1 MPLFFI
7 YAVGMRRGVCF
18 MKRNKII
25 AMAGIILA
33 VIITV
38 IIAGIITRGKKQEG
52 YVFDRNSKIRVK
64 DVKIYLGQSEFKAND
79 VKDYFKKDAINS
91 YTLKYFF
98 FLDDKFKDSR
108 NTEEL
113 LQSVREYLNTVM
125 PPDEADKLFAV
136 YKTYVYYQR
145 DVHDKTTTWGR
156 PSTPEEAIDYL
167 HKLQDYRR
175 KVFGDD
181 NADALFGPSVML
193 REYPIRRG
201 MIIGDQNL
209 YGAEK
214 EKKLNDLKKDM
225 WGDEA
230 DIIDNDSEP
239 LDRYHEKLK
248 IYQKDMAEMTSDE
261 ERQAKIRQF
270 REELFTPEQARR
282 LDEVDRST
290 ADEKKNE
297 EDYFAQENEIK
308 NNNNLDAGGKAQ
320 KIRDL
325 QDQMFGSEAEAFRR
339 RQVVKDAIDQPKK

>member
-1 MPLFFI
+1 
-7 YAVGMRRGVCF
+7 

-25 AMAGIILA
+25 AVAGIVLA
-33 VIITV
+33 IIITV
-38 IIAGIITRGKKQEG
+38 IIAGIMTKGKKQEG
-52 YVFDRNSKIRVK
+52 YVFDRNSKIGMK
-64 DVKIYLGQSEFKAND
+64 DVRIYLGKSEFNAD
-79 VKDYFKKDAINS
+79 DAKDYFKKDAINS
-91 YTLKYFF
+91 YTLKYFL

-113 LQSVREYLNTVM
+113 LQSVRDYLNTVM
-125 PPDEADKLFAV
+125 PSDEADKLFAV

-145 DVHDKTTTWGR
+145 DVHDKMTTWGR

-193 REYPIRRG
+193 QEYPIRRG
-201 MIIGDQNL
+201 IIIGNQDL
-209 YGAEK
+209 HGAEK

-225 WGDEA
+225 WGNEA
-230 DIIDNDSEP
+230 DTIDNDTEP

-248 IYQKDMAEMTSDE
+248 IYEKDMAEMTSDE
-261 ERQAKIRQF
+261 ERQAKTRQF

-282 LDEVDRST
+282 LDDVDRV
-290 ADEKKNE
+290 AAEEKKNE

-308 NNNNLDAGGKAQ
+308 NNNNLDADSKAQ
-320 KIRDL
+320 KIREL

-339 RQVVKDAIDQPKK
+339 RLVVEGEIKQPNK

>member
-7 YAVGMRRGVCF
+7 YTLRVIRGVRF
-18 MKRNKII
+18 MNRNKII
-25 AMAGIILA
+25 AVAGIVLA

-38 IIAGIITRGKKQEG
+38 IIAGIMMKGKKQEG
-52 YVFDRNSKIRVK
+52 YVFDRNSKIRMK
-64 DVKIYLGQSEFKAND
+64 DVRIYLGKSEFNTDD
-79 VKDYFKKDAINS
+79 VKDYFKKDTINS
-91 YTLKYFF
+91 YTLKYFL

-113 LQSVREYLNTVM
+113 LQSVREYLNMVM
-125 PPDEADKLFAV
+125 PSDEADKLFAV
-136 YKTYVYYQR
+136 YKTYVYYQL
-145 DVHDKTTTWGR
+145 DAHDKMTTWGR

-175 KVFGDD
+175 KVFGDE
-181 NADALFGPSVML
+181 NADTLFGPIVML
-193 REYPIRRG
+193 QEYPIRRG
-201 MIIGDQNL
+201 VIIGNQEL

-230 DIIDNDSEP
+230 DIVDNDTEP

-248 IYQKDMAEMTSDE
+248 IYQKDMAEMTTDE
-261 ERQAKIRQF
+261 ERQAKTRQF

-282 LDEVDRST
+282 LDDVDRVE
-290 ADEKKNE
+290 AEEKKNE

-308 NNNNLDAGGKAQ
+308 NNNKLDPDSKAQ

-339 RQVVKDAIDQPKK
+339 RQIVKDALEQPKK

>member
-1 MPLFFI
+1 
-7 YAVGMRRGVCF
+7 

-25 AMAGIILA
+25 TVAGIVLA
-33 VIITV
+33 VIIIV
-38 IIAGIITRGKKQEG
+38 IIAGIMTREKKQEG
-52 YVFDRNSKIRVK
+52 YVFDRNSKIGMK
-64 DVKIYLGQSEFKAND
+64 DVMIYLGKGEFKAD
-79 VKDYFKKDAINS
+79 DAKDYFKKEAINP

-98 FLDDKFKDSR
+98 FLDDKFKNSR

-113 LQSVREYLNTVM
+113 LQSVREYLDTVM
-125 PPDEADKLFAV
+125 PQDEADKLFAV

-175 KVFGDD
+175 KVFGDE
-181 NADALFGPSVML
+181 NADVLFGPSVML

-201 MIIGDQNL
+201 MIIGDQDL

-214 EKKLNDLKKDM
+214 EKRLNDLKKDM
-225 WGDEA
+225 WGEA
-230 DIIDNDSEP
+230 DTIDNYIEP

-282 LDEVDRST
+282 LDDVDRDT

-297 EDYFAQENEIK
+297 EDYFVQENEIK
-308 NNNNLDAGGKAQ
+308 NNNNLDADGKAQ
-320 KIRDL
+320 KIREL
-325 QDQMFGSEAEAFRR
+325 QDQMFGSEAKVFRR
-339 RQVVKDAIDQPKK
+339 RQVIKDALEQPKK

>member
-1 MPLFFI
+1 
-7 YAVGMRRGVCF
+7 MRIGVCF
-18 MKRNKII
+18 MKKNKIS
-25 AMAGIILA
+25 AMAGIVLA
-33 VIITV
+33 VVITI
-38 IIAGIITRGKKQEG
+38 IIAVVMTKGKKQEG
-52 YVFDRNSKIRVK
+52 YVFDRNSKISMK
-64 DVKIYLGQSEFKAND
+64 DVRIYLGKSEFKAD
-79 VKDYFKKDAINS
+79 AAKDYFKKDTINS
-91 YTLKYFF
+91 YTLKYFL

-113 LQSVREYLNTVM
+113 LQSVRDYLNTVM
-125 PPDEADKLFAV
+125 PPDEADKLFTV

-145 DVHDKTTTWGR
+145 DVHDKMTTWGR

-175 KVFGDD
+175 KVFGDE
-181 NADALFGPSVML
+181 NADVLFGPIVML
-193 REYPIRRG
+193 QEYPIRRG
-201 MIIGDQNL
+201 RIIGNQEL

-230 DIIDNDSEP
+230 DIVDNDTEP

-282 LDEVDRST
+282 LDDVDRST

-297 EDYFAQENEIK
+297 EDYLAQENEIK
-308 NNNNLDAGGKAQ
+308 NNNNLDADEKAQ
-320 KIRDL
+320 KIYDL

-339 RQVVKDAIDQPKK
+339 RLVVEDELKQPKK

>member
-1 MPLFFI
+1 
-7 YAVGMRRGVCF
+7 
-18 MKRNKII
+18 MKKNKII
-25 AMAGIILA
+25 TVAGIVLA

-38 IIAGIITRGKKQEG
+38 IIAGIMTRGKKQEG
-52 YVFDRNSKIRVK
+52 YVFDRNSKIRMK
-64 DVKIYLGQSEFKAND
+64 DVMIYLGKSEFKAD
-79 VKDYFKKDAINS
+79 DAKDYFKKDAINP

-113 LQSVREYLNTVM
+113 LQSVREYLDMIM

-145 DVHDKTTTWGR
+145 DVQDKITTWGR

-175 KVFGDD
+175 KVFGDE
-181 NADALFGPSVML
+181 NADTLFGPSVML

-230 DIIDNDSEP
+230 DTIDNDTEP
-239 LDRYHEKLK
+239 LDRYHEKFK

-270 REELFTPEQARR
+270 REELFTQEQARR
-282 LDEVDRST
+282 LDDVDRST
-290 ADEKKNE
+290 ADEKKTE

-308 NNNNLDAGGKAQ
+308 NDSNLDAGGKAQ

-325 QDQMFGSEAEAFRR
+325 QDQMFGSEVEAFRR
-339 RQVVKDAIDQPKK
+339 RQAVKDALEQPKK

>member
-7 YAVGMRRGVCF
+7 CAVGVRRGVYF

-25 AMAGIILA
+25 AMAGIVLA

-38 IIAGIITRGKKQEG
+38 IIAGISMKGKKQEG
-52 YVFDRNSKIRVK
+52 YVFDQNSKIGMK
-64 DVKIYLGQSEFKAND
+64 DVRIYLGQDEFKAD
-79 VKDYFKKDAINS
+79 DAKDYFKKNAINS

-113 LQSVREYLNTVM
+113 LQSVREYLDTIM
-125 PPDEADKLFAV
+125 PKDEADKLFAV

-145 DVHDKTTTWGR
+145 DAHDKTTTWGR

-181 NADALFGPSVML
+181 NADALFGPDVML

-201 MIIGDQNL
+201 MIIGDQDL

-230 DIIDNDSEP
+230 DTIDNYTEP
-239 LDRYHEKLK
+239 LDRYHDKLK
-248 IYQKDMAEMTSDE
+248 IYQKDMAEMTSNE

-270 REELFTPEQARR
+270 REELFTPEQVSRF
-282 LDEVDRST
+282 DDVDRVT
-290 ADEKKNE
+290 DDEKKKE
-297 EDYFAQENEIK
+297 ENYFAQENEIK
-308 NNNNLDAGGKAQ
+308 NNNNLDADGKAQ
-320 KIRDL
+320 KIREL

-339 RQVVKDAIDQPKK
+339 RLIVEGEFK

>member
-7 YAVGMRRGVCF
+7 CTIRVIRGVRF
-18 MKRNKII
+18 MNRNKII
-25 AMAGIILA
+25 AVAGIVLA

-38 IIAGIITRGKKQEG
+38 IIAGIMMKGKKQEG
-52 YVFDRNSKIRVK
+52 YVFDRNSKIRMK
-64 DVKIYLGQSEFKAND
+64 DVRIYLGKSEFNTDD
-79 VKDYFKKDAINS
+79 VKDYFKKDTINS
-91 YTLKYFF
+91 YTLKYFL

-108 NTEEL
+108 NPEEL
-113 LQSVREYLNTVM
+113 LQSVRDYLDEVM
-125 PPDEADKLFAV
+125 PQDEADKLFAV

-145 DVHDKTTTWGR
+145 DVHDKMTMWGR

-175 KVFGDD
+175 KVFGDE
-181 NADALFGPSVML
+181 NADTLFGPIVML
-193 REYPIRRG
+193 QEYPIRRG
-201 MIIGDQNL
+201 VIIGNQEL

-230 DIIDNDSEP
+230 DIVDNDTEP

-282 LDEVDRST
+282 LDDVDRVE
-290 ADEKKNE
+290 AEEKKNE

-308 NNNNLDAGGKAQ
+308 NNNNIDADGKSQ
-320 KIRDL
+320 KIREL

-339 RQVVKDAIDQPKK
+339 RQIVKDALEQPKK

>member
-7 YAVGMRRGVCF
+7 CAAGVRRGVCF
-18 MKRNKII
+18 MKKNKII
-25 AMAGIILA
+25 TVAGIILA
-33 VIITV
+33 VVITV
-38 IIAGIITRGKKQEG
+38 IIAGIMTRGKKQEG
-52 YVFDRNSKIRVK
+52 YVFDRNSKIGMK
-64 DVKIYLGQSEFKAND
+64 DVMIYLGKGEFKAD
-79 VKDYFKKDAINS
+79 DAKDYFKKDAINS
-91 YTLKYFF
+91 YTMKYFF

-108 NTEEL
+108 NIEEL
-113 LQSVREYLNTVM
+113 LQSVRDYLNKVM
-125 PPDEADKLFAV
+125 PQDEADKLFAV

-175 KVFGDD
+175 KVFGDE
-181 NADALFGPSVML
+181 NADVLFGPSVML

-201 MIIGDQNL
+201 MIIGNQEL

-225 WGDEA
+225 WGNEA
-230 DIIDNDSEP
+230 DTIDNDTEP
-239 LDRYHEKLK
+239 LDRYNEKLK

-270 REELFTPEQARR
+270 REELFTPEQLRR
-282 LDEVDRST
+282 LDDVDRSA

-339 RQVVKDAIDQPKK
+339 RQVVKDALEQPRK

>member
-7 YAVGMRRGVCF
+7 CTLRVIRGVRF
-18 MKRNKII
+18 MNRNKII
-25 AMAGIILA
+25 ALGIVLA

-38 IIAGIITRGKKQEG
+38 IIAGIMMKGKKQEG
-52 YVFDRNSKIRVK
+52 YVFDRNSKIRMK
-64 DVKIYLGQSEFKAND
+64 DVRIYLGKSDFNTDD
-79 VKDYFKKDAINS
+79 VKDYFKKDTINS
-91 YTLKYFF
+91 YTLKYFL

-108 NTEEL
+108 NPEEL
-113 LQSVREYLNTVM
+113 LQSVRDYLDTVM
-125 PPDEADKLFAV
+125 PSDEADKLFAV

-145 DVHDKTTTWGR
+145 DVHDKMTMWGR

-175 KVFGDD
+175 KVFGDE
-181 NADALFGPSVML
+181 NADTLFGPIVML
-193 REYPIRRG
+193 QEYPIRRG
-201 MIIGDQNL
+201 VIIGNQEL

-230 DIIDNDSEP
+230 DIVDNDTEP

-270 REELFTPEQARR
+270 REELFTPEQVRR
-282 LDEVDRST
+282 LDDVDRVE
-290 ADEKKNE
+290 AEEKKNE
-297 EDYFAQENEIK
+297 EDYVAQENEIK
-308 NNNNLDAGGKAQ
+308 NNNNLDADSKAQ

-339 RQVVKDAIDQPKK
+339 RQVVKDAIEQPKK

>member
-1 MPLFFI
+1 
-7 YAVGMRRGVCF
+7 

-25 AMAGIILA
+25 AVAGIVLA

-38 IIAGIITRGKKQEG
+38 IIASILMKGKKQEG
-52 YVFDRNSKIRVK
+52 YVFDRNSKIGMK
-64 DVKIYLGQSEFKAND
+64 DVRIYLGEDEFKAD
-79 VKDYFKKDAINS
+79 DAKDYFKKDAINS
-91 YTLKYFF
+91 YTLKYFL

-113 LQSVREYLNTVM
+113 LQSVREYLDTVM
-125 PPDEADKLFAV
+125 PLDEADKLFAV

-145 DVHDKTTTWGR
+145 DVHDKMTTWGS

-181 NADALFGPSVML
+181 NADVLFGPSVML
-193 REYPIRRG
+193 KEYPIRRG

-214 EKKLNDLKKDM
+214 EKKLNDMKKDM
-225 WGDEA
+225 WGEETDT
-230 DIIDNDSEP
+230 IDNYTEP
-239 LDRYHEKLK
+239 LDRYHEKFK

-270 REELFTPEQARR
+270 REEIFEPEQVRR
-282 LDEVDRST
+282 LEDVDRVE
-290 ADEKKNE
+290 ANEKKNE
-297 EDYFAQENEIK
+297 QDYFAQENDIK
-308 NNNNLDAGGKAQ
+308 NNNNLDADSKAQ

-339 RQVVKDAIDQPKK
+339 RQVVKDALEKPMK

>member
-1 MPLFFI
+1 
-7 YAVGMRRGVCF
+7 
-18 MKRNKII
+18 
-25 AMAGIILA
+25 MAGIILA

-38 IIAGIITRGKKQEG
+38 IIAGIMTRGKKQEG
-52 YVFDRNSKIRVK
+52 YVFDRNSKIGMKEVM
-64 DVKIYLGQSEFKAND
+64 IYLGKGEFKAD
-79 VKDYFKKDAINS
+79 DAKDYFKKDTINS
-91 YTLKYFF
+91 YTLKYFL

-108 NTEEL
+108 NPEEL
-113 LQSVREYLNTVM
+113 LQSVRDYLDEVM
-125 PPDEADKLFAV
+125 PQDEADKLFAV

-201 MIIGDQNL
+201 MIIGNQEL

-225 WGDEA
+225 WGNEA
-230 DIIDNDSEP
+230 DTIDNDTEP
-239 LDRYHEKLK
+239 LDRYNEKLK

-270 REELFTPEQARR
+270 REELFTPEQLRR
-282 LDEVDRST
+282 LDDVDRSA

-339 RQVVKDAIDQPKK
+339 RQVVKDALEQPKK

>member
-1 MPLFFI
+1 MPLFFLC
-7 YAVGMRRGVCF
+7 AVGVRRGVCF

-38 IIAGIITRGKKQEG
+38 IIAGIMTRGKKQEG

-64 DVKIYLGQSEFKAND
+64 DINIYLGQSEFKAND

-113 LQSVREYLNTVM
+113 LQLVRDYLNTVM

-145 DVHDKTTTWGR
+145 DVHDKMTTWGR
-156 PSTPEEAIDYL
+156 PTTPEEAIDYL

-181 NADALFGPSVML
+181 NADVLFGPSVML
-193 REYPIRRG
+193 EEYPIRRG

-225 WGDEA
+225 WGEETDT
-230 DIIDNDSEP
+230 IDNYTEP
-239 LDRYHEKLK
+239 LDRYHEKFK

-270 REELFTPEQARR
+270 REEIFEPEQVRR
-282 LDEVDRST
+282 LEDVDRVE
-290 ADEKKNE
+290 ANEKKNE
-297 EDYFAQENEIK
+297 QDYFAQENEIK
-308 NNNNLDAGGKAQ
+308 NNTNLDADGKTQ
-320 KIRDL
+320 KIREL
-325 QDQMFGSEAEAFRR
+325 QDQMFGSEAESFRR
-339 RQVVKDAIDQPKK
+339 RLSIENELK

>member
-1 MPLFFI
+1 M
-7 YAVGMRRGVCF
+7 
-18 MKRNKII
+18 
-25 AMAGIILA
+25 
-33 VIITV
+33 
-38 IIAGIITRGKKQEG
+38 
-52 YVFDRNSKIRVK
+52 K
-64 DVKIYLGQSEFKAND
+64 DVMIYLGKGEFKAD
-79 VKDYFKKDAINS
+79 DAKDYFKKEAINP

-98 FLDDKFKDSR
+98 FLDDKFKNSR

-113 LQSVREYLNTVM
+113 LQSVREYLDTIM
-125 PPDEADKLFAV
+125 PSDEADKLFSV

-175 KVFGDD
+175 KVFGSD

-201 MIIGDQNL
+201 MIIGDQDL

-214 EKKLNDLKKDM
+214 EKSLNDLKKDM

-230 DIIDNDSEP
+230 DTIDNDTEP
-239 LDRYHEKLK
+239 LDRYHEKFK

-282 LDEVDRST
+282 LDEVDRIT

-297 EDYFAQENEIK
+297 EDYFAQENDIK

-339 RQVVKDAIDQPKK
+339 RQVVKDALEQTKK

>member
-1 MPLFFI
+1 M
-7 YAVGMRRGVCF
+7 
-18 MKRNKII
+18 
-25 AMAGIILA
+25 
-33 VIITV
+33 
-38 IIAGIITRGKKQEG
+38 
-52 YVFDRNSKIRVK
+52 
-64 DVKIYLGQSEFKAND
+64 
-79 VKDYFKKDAINS
+79 
-91 YTLKYFF
+91 
-98 FLDDKFKDSR
+98 
-108 NTEEL
+108 
-113 LQSVREYLNTVM
+113 VM
-125 PPDEADKLFAV
+125 PSDEADKLFAV

-175 KVFGDD
+175 KVFGEE
-181 NADALFGPSVML
+181 NADTLFGPSVML

-230 DIIDNDSEP
+230 DTIDNDTEP
-239 LDRYHEKLK
+239 LDRYHEKFK

-282 LDEVDRST
+282 LDEVDRIT

-297 EDYFAQENEIK
+297 EDYFTQENEIK
-308 NNNNLDAGGKAQ
+308 NNNNLDADSKAQ

-339 RQVVKDAIDQPKK
+339 RQVVKDAIEQPKK